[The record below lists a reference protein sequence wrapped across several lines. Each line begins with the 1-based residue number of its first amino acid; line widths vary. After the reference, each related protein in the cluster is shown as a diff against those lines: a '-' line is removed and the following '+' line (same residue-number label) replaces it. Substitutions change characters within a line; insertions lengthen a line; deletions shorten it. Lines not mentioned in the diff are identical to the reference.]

1 MVAARALNFLA
12 GLTAI
17 GLLGFGAA
25 MSYLNTHVFGLA
37 KYSYI
42 WWITFAY
49 YGLASF
55 ILFCRINGIAFKSI
69 LRDDRVDAASK
80 ERSSAS

>member
-1 MVAARALNFLA
+1 LA
-12 GLTAI
+12 G
-17 GLLGFGAA
+17 FCAA

-49 YGLASF
+49 YGIASLV
-55 ILFCRINGIAFKSI
+55 LFCRINGIAFKSI

-80 ERSSAS
+80 KPSSA